1 MKLKKIASLALA
13 GVMAVSMLAGCSTN
27 NTNDDKKEPDAP
39 ATGVSAEVGALV
51 KDAPKYVTFADSSK
65 LDSALDYAMQ
75 WAGVRFILDNYVNKT
90 DLQDVTEPELTDAL
104 KSKLNIGTDVDV
116 KNLEDI
122 GAIKV
127 DTDGKG
133 AVAYEL
139 YAVSGIIG
147 KDAVEQKIANEL
159 ANVVKDY
166 KAYDKDN
173 GDNWYY
179 DYTVSVS
186 IDSKTSNSAGVGNV
200 NGGIHGSVTDV
211 DLGGFGS
218 IVSGAINGGIHGDS
232 TSAENPTVT
241 FVAVQVVRTAR
252 AQD

>member
-13 GVMAVSMLAGCSTN
+13 GVMAVSMLAACG
-27 NTNDDKKEPDAP
+27 NTTPETPNEPDAP

-104 KSKLNIGTDVDV
+104 KSKLNIGTDVDE
-116 KNLEDI
+116 KTLEDI

-147 KDAVEQKIANEL
+147 KDAVEQQIANEL
-159 ANVVKDY
+159 ANVVKNY

-241 FVAVQVVRTAR
+241 FVAVQVVRTSAHH
-252 AQD
+252 

>member
-39 ATGVSAEVGALV
+39 ATGVSTEVGALV
-51 KDAPKYVTFADSSK
+51 KNAPKFVTFADSDK
-65 LDSALDYAMQ
+65 LDSALDYTME
-75 WAGVRFILDNYVNKT
+75 WAGVKFVLNNYVHE
-90 DLQDVTEPELTDAL
+90 TELKEVSDFDDAL
-104 KSKLNIGTDVDV
+104 KSKLDIGTDVEVKTLENIGTIDV
-116 KNLEDI
+116 K
-122 GAIKV
+122 
-127 DTDGKG
+127 TDGKG

-147 KDAVEQKIANEL
+147 KDAVEQQIATEL

-166 KAYDKDN
+166 KAYDED

-186 IDSKTSNSAGVGNV
+186 IDSKTSNSAGVGGV
-200 NGGIHGSVTDV
+200 NGS
-211 DLGGFGS
+211 S
-218 IVSGAINGGIHGDS
+218 VSGGIGGIIGGGIIGGIGGS
-232 TSAENPTVT
+232 ASNIEGGVTSAEKPVVT
-241 FVAVQVVRTAR
+241 FVAVQVVREAR

>member
-39 ATGVSAEVGALV
+39 ATGVSTEVGALV
-51 KDAPKYVTFADSSK
+51 KNAPKFVTFADSSK
-65 LDSALDYAMQ
+65 LDSALDYTME
-75 WAGVRFILDNYVNKT
+75 WAGVEFVLDHYVHRT
-90 DLQDVTEPELTDAL
+90 DLEEVSDFDEAL
-104 KSKLNIGTDVDV
+104 ESKLNIGTDVEE

-127 DTDGKG
+127 NTDGKG

-139 YAVSGIIG
+139 YAVSGSIG
-147 KDAVEQKIANEL
+147 ENAVKQQIADKL
-159 ANVVKDY
+159 SKVVSTY
-166 KAYDKDN
+166 KAYDEK

-186 IDSKTSNSAGVGNV
+186 VDSKTVNSAGVGGV
-200 NGGIHGSVTDV
+200 NSSSVDGGI
-211 DLGGFGS
+211 GGIIGGS
-218 IVSGAINGGIHGDS
+218 IGGIIGGS
-232 TSAENPTVT
+232 ASKIEGGVTSAEKPVVT
-241 FVAVQVVRTAR
+241 FVAVQVVREAR